1 MIATVGGAVQEQKV
15 IGEHMN
21 ESDVCRSAGG
31 CASRGFPV
39 RHRRAIVSN
48 NGSHIA
54 LPRISSL
61 SRVHSFPT
69 ALEFIQRFQLRG

>member
-1 MIATVGGAVQEQKV
+1 MTAIVGGAVQKQKV
-15 IGEHMN
+15 IGLN

-39 RHRRAIVSN
+39 RHRSAIVSN

-61 SRVHSFPT
+61 SHVHSFPT
-69 ALEFIQRFQLRG
+69 VLEFIQRFQLRG